1 MILIYLLLMNIA
13 GFVMMGLDKRFSKIQ
28 GKRRIP
34 EKTLLSTAFIGG
46 ALGSYLGMKLFHHKT
61 LHNKFR
67 YGIPAIIAVHILLAL
82 FFLTKTE
89 FSIQYF
95 S

>member
-34 EKTLLSTAFIGG
+34 ERTLLTTAFIGG
-46 ALGSYLGMKLFHHKT
+46 ALGSYIGMKLFHHKT
-61 LHNKFR
+61 LHSKFR
-67 YGIPAIIAVHILLAL
+67 YGIPAIIVVHILLVL

-89 FSIQYF
+89 FSIPYF
-95 S
+95 P